1 MSTVLFT
8 RGLRRAGPVA
18 AAQDTELQE
27 PPVVPEPSNSGIGSV
42 LMYAPLGL
50 GSLAMMMMF
59 IRPNAGPVA
68 YLGFGLMLVSVLFM
82 GIVPFFRNA
91 RDHKERLHGER
102 RDYLRSLAQTRRR
115 VRSSILTQYQ
125 ATRWIHPDPD
135 GLWSMAL
142 SHRLWERRL
151 ADEYPWL
158 ANAQTYGEDAA
169 GSGGPLRIT
178 VIGGG
183 PVALIFC
190 ALIVSG
196 MPADDARIRI
206 FDSRW
211 YVRHGRVLW
220 KDAQHGN
227 RRRRQV
233 VTVQSRQYT
242 LLPEPL
248 FRHAFRESVAGAIW
262 PTGADS
268 VNGLAPLNIR
278 ITDLEDGLLDWAQS
292 YRQIEFHPAR
302 FDAERQLDD
311 LRGEHLVV
319 ICDGAGSRTR
329 ESLGIFGRPDADSFT
344 RGGRKLEDVVLGLE
358 VKSRLPSSA
367 AVVLTVAQSR
377 FLLNPGI
384 DGKGFLNMR
393 LTDDEAIE
401 VHGTHPTCPHR
412 ACPCTQGRPC
422 LPERRFGHSSAT
434 ARDGSV
440 FAPSRPDADSRLW
453 PRIVDGLNLFGV
465 DSDDLKSITS
475 FRLFMVERPRF
486 AAVLFH
492 QTATRPATI
501 AALLGDAAISVH
513 LWPGRGLNTGIG
525 SALSLAE
532 TVIAAWRRRSFREA
546 DFAVFEARMA
556 QLQFRNQVRGF
567 YGSMRV
573 DDTTG
578 EVTPIRDLIGRSYVR
593 GRPTLVQHRLNRAI
607 LSDRL
612 CIVRENL
619 ASRLPTDLPSQD
631 LIEAQVDLVT
641 SETVAA
647 LVASGPWDTY
657 RPGGPEVDLWLTS
670 KYRMT

>member
-1 MSTVLFT
+1 MGTI
-8 RGLRRAGPVA
+8 
-18 AAQDTELQE
+18 ECH
-27 PPVVPEPSNSGIGSV
+27 
-42 LMYAPLGL
+42 APLT
-50 GSLAMMMMF
+50 SSPAVLAGDD
-59 IRPNAGPVA
+59 RG
-68 YLGFGLMLVSVLFM
+68 G
-82 GIVPFFRNA
+82 
-91 RDHKERLHGER
+91 RD
-102 RDYLRSLAQTRRR
+102 SA
-115 VRSSILTQYQ
+115 SS
-125 ATRWIHPDPD
+125 
-135 GLWSMAL
+135 
-142 SHRLWERRL
+142 
-151 ADEYPWL
+151 
-158 ANAQTYGEDAA
+158 
-169 GSGGPLRIT
+169 GPLRVT

-190 ALIVSG
+190 ALIGCG
-196 MPADDARIRI
+196 MPADDVRIRI
-206 FDSRW
+206 FDHRW
-211 YVRHGRVLW
+211 YRYARHGRVLW

-248 FRHAFRESVAGAIW
+248 FRHVFRESVASAIW
-262 PTGADS
+262 PTGPDS

-278 ITDLEDGLLDWAQS
+278 ISDLEDGLLDWVQS
-292 YRQIEFHPAR
+292 YRRIEFHPAR

-358 VKSRLPSSA
+358 VKSRLQPSA

-384 DGKGFLNMR
+384 DGKSFLNMR

-401 VHGTHPTCPHR
+401 VCGTHPDHPHR
-412 ACPCTQGRPC
+412 VCPCTQSRPC
-422 LPERRFGHSSAT
+422 LPERLFGHSSAT
-434 ARDGSV
+434 ARDGSG
-440 FAPSRPDADSRLW
+440 FAPSRLDAGSRVW
-453 PRIVDGLNLFGV
+453 PRIVDGLNLFGI

-475 FRLFMVERPRF
+475 FRLSMVERPRF

-492 QTATRPATI
+492 HTATRPATI

-513 LWPGRGLNTGIG
+513 FWPGRGLNTGIG
-525 SALSLAE
+525 SAVSLAE
-532 TVIAAWRRRSFREA
+532 TVIAAWRRTSFREA

-578 EVTPIRDLIGRSYVR
+578 EVTPIRDLIGRSYGN
-593 GRPTLVQHRLNRAI
+593 GRPTLIQHQLNRAI
-607 LSDRL
+607 LSERL
-612 CIVRENL
+612 STVRENL

-641 SETVAA
+641 PETIAA

-657 RPGGPEVDLWLTS
+657 RPGGPEVNLWLTS
-670 KYRMT
+670 NIR